1 MSSRAPTSAQ
11 PMAELTARSR
21 LLKAAAALFAEQ
33 GAAAVSMDQVR
44 QRAGV
49 SNGSLYHHFPTRQH
63 LAHALYGDILGD
75 YHRALLARLHRAR
88 SAEAGVKALVGAH
101 IQWVLD
107 APVQARLLH
116 ELRRSGALSADE
128 APWSGPNAQAFA
140 ALGQWVADQV
150 AGGAMRAMPMRVWS
164 ALVFAPAI
172 SLTPHWL
179 ERDPPEVPAA
189 VRQALAEGAW
199 RAVSP
204 ATDPN
209 AST

>member
-1 MSSRAPTSAQ
+1 MADPTV
-11 PMAELTARSR
+11 RSR
-21 LLKAAAALFAEQ
+21 LLSAAAELFAEQ

-63 LAHALYGDILGD
+63 LAHALYAEILGA
-75 YHRALLARLHRAR
+75 YHHALLSRLQRAR
-88 SAEAGVKALVGAH
+88 SAEAGVKALVAAH
-101 IQWVLD
+101 IQWVLG

-116 ELRRSGALSADE
+116 ELRRSGALAGDD
-128 APWSGPNAQAFA
+128 APWSAPNAQAFA
-140 ALGQWVADQV
+140 TLGQWVADQV
-150 AGGAMRAMPMRVWS
+150 AAGAMRAMPMRVWS
-164 ALVFAPAI
+164 ALVFAPVL

-179 ERDPPEVPAA
+179 AQDPPAVPAA

-204 ATDPN
+204 AAD
-209 AST
+209 STAATT